1 MREGERGGE
10 AAVVGEGEREVDGA
24 PGGVG
29 GGGRDGEKDERGR
42 GPRED
47 LRCRKVLSCGR
58 A

>member
-10 AAVVGEGEREVDGA
+10 AAVVGEGERRVNGA

-29 GGGRDGEKDERGR
+29 GGGRDRDRDERGR
-42 GPRED
+42 
-47 LRCRKVLSCGR
+47 R